1 MQVVL
6 TILFCAVSMEWFSS
20 VIDANFSDLED
31 DRLTHE
37 FLIENGYNLMILL
50 LNTLFRCILELKI
63 TRESSYEL

>member
-6 TILFCAVSMEWFSS
+6 TILFCAVPMEWFSS

-37 FLIENGYNLMILL
+37 LLIVNGYNLMILL
-50 LNTLFRCILELKI
+50 LNTLFRFILELKI